1 MFGHWTYLAFEL
13 GWALPVL
20 TLHWA
25 LDRRRLR
32 AHFPVLLLVAVGM
45 TIYLSVADG
54 VAIHA
59 GIWTLHR
66 DRIVGLYLANVPIEE
81 SIFFLTT
88 NLMVAQSLIL
98 LGPRVSGRKSARH
111 VD

>member
-20 TLHWA
+20 ALHWV

-32 AHFPVLLLVAVGM
+32 EHLRLLLLVAVGM
-45 TIYLSVADG
+45 TIYLSLADG
-54 VAIHA
+54 VAIRA

-66 DRIVGLYLANVPIEE
+66 DRIVGLYLGNVPIEE
-81 SIFFLTT
+81 SVFFLAT
-88 NLMVAQSLIL
+88 NLMVAQSLVL
-98 LGPRVSGRKSARH
+98 LRPRVSGRKSARH
-111 VD
+111 VV